1 MDGAEVRVDGAEVRV
16 ATGLEVRLAG
26 LEVRVAGLE
35 VRVAGLEVRV
45 AGPEVRVAVG
55 LIECHGYEELGTGPS
70 SGGSGT
76 TQNTGETTRSHTN
89 GVATT
94 TKHFGDGGE
103 IPPS

>member
-1 MDGAEVRVDGAEVRV
+1 M
-16 ATGLEVRLAG
+16 
-26 LEVRVAGLE
+26 
-35 VRVAGLEVRV
+35 GLEVRV
-45 AGPEVRVAVG
+45 AGPEVRVAGAEVRVAAG
-55 LIECHGYEELGTGPS
+55 MIECHGYEELGTDPS
-70 SGGSGT
+70 SGGSGP

>member
-16 ATGLEVRLAG
+16 ATGLEVRL
-26 LEVRVAGLE
+26 AGLE